1 MTNIG
6 KACEAC
12 RARKTRCDGKEPCAR
27 CLNRSVSCVY
37 RSRTRNRPRKSQTPA
52 AATAAAASSSSSSSG
67 ASNPDIETPPAP
79 EPRDKDKDK
88 DRDKDKDKEKPR
100 DDNSWGFHVHS
111 VAAITT
117 SPSSIIQLHYGPSS
131 NFSMLHSIYRLIT
144 GIQTPLT
151 RREEVAQVGPGLD
164 LFQNRQLFFGDLAD
178 GSKAPMISSDY
189 SAMFLDKELC
199 SRALERY
206 LSTFW
211 HLLPILT
218 KDDFR
223 RRADLLYASPGL
235 FSFDAPDVVVVMLAM
250 AIGASILEEEAMAQ
264 FLFQRA
270 SQGADKLGELVNI
283 QAIHIP
289 LLQAQFQLER
299 SRPHSAFLYVGVASR
314 KAVAAGLHRGIS
326 IRGQMRDCLQRRLTF
341 WSLFIMETWVCFC
354 LGRPTSISDPGG
366 GVPVP
371 AEEKFILALVR
382 LARLISKCAARIYNQ
397 HHESLLHMWNAAT
410 ELRHEL
416 QAYAEE
422 QLLDIHLDIQG
433 EPGTGECGFCKTIIA
448 SMYHHVQLLM
458 FRPFLVLRGKLRTPA
473 PQVGAESCDKLR
485 ELTWLDTA
493 CEYCLEPARQIIKYI
508 NKSCEINNL
517 CKETKYFSFFLEG
530 ACYVLGFDM
539 LQDKC
544 KVEAHLPW
552 LHVAL
557 DCLSSMSPTNEASPS
572 QIQIL
577 IKAINRILCT
587 VVPNANPCRGL
598 QSLCGPP
605 QCAEAAAA
613 AAAAAGLNM
622 HPNGSSLLTPSDTS
636 AASTSGYPPSMPSM
650 SLTYYAPNSTRSSAV
665 PFQQQQ
671 QQPPPE
677 GHQAGSS
684 AMSIPGAHDPDFDW
698 RMFDVETLM
707 SIDPFEFILNA
718 KMNEEGQTGM

>member
-12 RARKTRCDGKEPCAR
+12 RVRKTRCDGKEPCAR

-37 RSRTRNRPRKSQTPA
+37 RVRTRNRPRKSQTPA
-52 AATAAAASSSSSSSG
+52 TGAVSSSG
-67 ASNPDIETPPAP
+67 ASNTDEAPAP
-79 EPRDKDKDK
+79 INVAPESRDKPK
-88 DRDKDKDKEKPR
+88 

-178 GSKAPMISSDY
+178 GKSCTMANDY
-189 SAMFLDKELC
+189 SAMFLDRELC
-199 SRALERY
+199 NRVLERY
-206 LSTFW
+206 LATFW

-218 KDDFR
+218 KEDFR
-223 RRADLLYASPGL
+223 RRAELLYSSPGL
-235 FSFDAPDVVVVMLAM
+235 FSFDSPDVVVVMLAM
-250 AIGASILEEEAMAQ
+250 AIGASILEEEALAQ

-270 SQGADKLGELVNI
+270 SQGADKLDELVNI

-354 LGRPTSISDPGG
+354 LGRPTSISDPGC

-382 LARLISKCAARIYNQ
+382 LARLVSKCAARIYNQ

-422 QLLDIHLDIQG
+422 QLFDVHLDIQG

-493 CEYCLEPARQIIKYI
+493 CEYCVEPARQIIKYI
-508 NKSCEINNL
+508 NKSCEINHL
-517 CKETKYFSFFLEG
+517 CKEVKYFSFFLEG

-539 LQDKC
+539 LQDKS
-544 KVEAHLPW
+544 KVETHLPW

-557 DCLSSMSPTNEASPS
+557 DCLSSMTPTNEASPS
-572 QIQIL
+572 QTQIL
-577 IKAINRILCT
+577 IKAINRIICT
-587 VVPNANPCRGL
+587 VVPSSNPCRGVE
-598 QSLCGPP
+598 SLCGTP
-605 QCAEAAAA
+605 QCAAAE
-613 AAAAAGLNM
+613 AGLPI
-622 HPNGSSLLTPSDTS
+622 HPNNLMTPSDTS
-636 AASTSGYPPSMPSM
+636 GSAYPPSVPSM
-650 SLTYYAPNSTRSSAV
+650 SLTYYAPNSGRSSAV
-665 PFQQQQ
+665 PFQQA
-671 QQPPPE
+671 E
-677 GHQAGSS
+677 GQTA
-684 AMSIPGAHDPDFDW
+684 AMSIPGAQDPDFDW

-718 KMNEEGQTGM
+718 KMNEDGQTVS

>member
-12 RARKTRCDGKEPCAR
+12 RVRKTRCDGKEPCAR

-37 RSRTRNRPRKSQTPA
+37 RVRTRNRPRKSQTPA
-52 AATAAAASSSSSSSG
+52 NGAVSSSG
-67 ASNPDIETPPAP
+67 ASNTDETPAPINVAP
-79 EPRDKDKDK
+79 ESRDKPK
-88 DRDKDKDKEKPR
+88 

-178 GSKAPMISSDY
+178 AKSTTMANDY
-189 SAMFLDKELC
+189 SAMFLDRELC
-199 SRALERY
+199 NRVLERY
-206 LSTFW
+206 LATFW

-218 KDDFR
+218 KEDFR
-223 RRADLLYASPGL
+223 RRAELLYSSPGL
-235 FSFDAPDVVVVMLAM
+235 FSFDSPDVVVVMLAM
-250 AIGASILEEEAMAQ
+250 AIGASILEEEALAQ

-270 SQGADKLGELVNI
+270 SQGADKLDELVNI

-354 LGRPTSISDPGG
+354 LGRPTSISDPGC

-382 LARLISKCAARIYNQ
+382 LARLVSKCAARIYNQ

-422 QLLDIHLDIQG
+422 QLFDVHLDIQG

-473 PQVGAESCDKLR
+473 PQVGAESSDKLR

-493 CEYCLEPARQIIKYI
+493 CEYCVEPARQIIKYI
-508 NKSCEINNL
+508 NKSCEINHL
-517 CKETKYFSFFLEG
+517 CKEVKYFSFFLEG

-539 LQDKC
+539 LQDKS
-544 KVEAHLPW
+544 KVETHLPW

-557 DCLSSMSPTNEASPS
+557 DCLSSMTPANEASPS
-572 QIQIL
+572 QTQIL
-577 IKAINRILCT
+577 IKAINRIICT
-587 VVPNANPCRGL
+587 VVPCSNPCRGVE
-598 QSLCGPP
+598 SLCGTP
-605 QCAEAAAA
+605 QCAAAE
-613 AAAAAGLNM
+613 AGLPM
-622 HPNGSSLLTPSDTS
+622 HPNNLMTPSDTS
-636 AASTSGYPPSMPSM
+636 GSGYPPSVPSM
-650 SLTYYAPNSTRSSAV
+650 SLTYYAPNSGRSSAV
-665 PFQQQQ
+665 PFQQA
-671 QQPPPE
+671 E
-677 GHQAGSS
+677 GQTA
-684 AMSIPGAHDPDFDW
+684 AMSIPGAQDPGFDW

-718 KMNEEGQTGM
+718 KMNEDGQPVS

>member
-12 RARKTRCDGKEPCAR
+12 RVRKTRCDGKEPCAR
-27 CLNRSVSCVY
+27 CVNRNVSCVY
-37 RSRTRNRPRKSQTPA
+37 RSRTRNRPRKSRTPA
-52 AATAAAASSSSSSSG
+52 TATAASSC
-67 ASNPDIETPPAP
+67 ASNSEETSGPTNTTREPPQEDGP
-79 EPRDKDKDK
+79 KGDS
-88 DRDKDKDKEKPR
+88 
-100 DDNSWGFHVHS
+100 SWGFHVHS

-131 NFSMLHSIYRLIT
+131 NFSMLHSIYRLMT

-178 GSKAPMISSDY
+178 GKSAAISTDY
-189 SAMFLDKELC
+189 SAMFLDKVLC
-199 SRALERY
+199 NRVLERY
-206 LSTFW
+206 LSTYW
-211 HLLPILT
+211 HMLPILA

-223 RRADLLYASPGL
+223 RRAELLYSAPGL
-235 FSFDAPDVVVVMLAM
+235 FSFDSPDVAVLMLAM
-250 AIGASILEEEAMAQ
+250 AIGASTLGEDAMAQ

-270 SQGADKLGELVNI
+270 SQGAERLSELVNM

-326 IRGQMRDCLQRRLTF
+326 IRGKMRDCLQRRLTF

-354 LGRPTSISDPGG
+354 LGRPTSISDPGC

-382 LARLISKCAARIYNQ
+382 LLRLVSKCAARIYNQ
-397 HHESLLHMWNAAT
+397 HHESLLHMWKAAT

-422 QLLDIHLDIQG
+422 QLFDVDLDIQG
-433 EPGTGECGFCKTIIA
+433 EPAAGECGFCKTIIA

-458 FRPFLVLRGKLRTPA
+458 FRPFLVLRGKLRAPA
-473 PQVGAESCDKLR
+473 PQAGAESSDKLR

-493 CEYCLEPARQIIKYI
+493 CEYCLEPARRTIKYM
-508 NKSCEINNL
+508 NQTCEINHL

-539 LQDKC
+539 LQDKS
-544 KVEAHLPW
+544 KVETHLPW

-557 DCLSSMSPTNEASPS
+557 DCLSTMSPANESSPS
-572 QIQIL
+572 QTQVL
-577 IKAINRILCT
+577 IKGIKRIIYT
-587 VVPNANPCRGL
+587 VTPNTDPCHGID
-598 QSLCGPP
+598 SICPTP
-605 QCAEAAAA
+605 QCAPVEA
-613 AAAAAGLNM
+613 
-622 HPNGSSLLTPSDTS
+622 SLPMPANSLATPSGAS
-636 AASTSGYPPSMPSM
+636 ASAPGYPPSVPSM
-650 SLTYYAPNSTRSSAV
+650 SLTYYAPNSSRASAMEFLSS
-665 PFQQQQ
+665 
-671 QQPPPE
+671 E
-677 GHQAGSS
+677 GQAG
-684 AMSIPGAHDPDFDW
+684 AMSIPGAQDPDFDW

-718 KMNEEGQTGM
+718 KMDEEGQTGL

>member
-12 RARKTRCDGKEPCAR
+12 RVRKTRCDGNEPCAR
-27 CLNRSVSCVY
+27 CLNRNVSCVY
-37 RSRTRNRPRKSQTPA
+37 RTRTRNRPRKSQA
-52 AATAAAASSSSSSSG
+52 SATATVASSSSSNS
-67 ASNPDIETPPAP
+67 DETPGSSHSTH
-79 EPRDKDKDK
+79 EPQGS
-88 DRDKDKDKEKPR
+88 KPK

-178 GSKAPMISSDY
+178 SKSTTISNDY
-189 SAMFLDKELC
+189 SAMFLNRELC
-199 SRALERY
+199 DRVLERY
-206 LSTFW
+206 LATYW

-218 KDDFR
+218 KEDFR
-223 RRADLLYASPGL
+223 RRTDLLYSSPGL
-235 FSFDAPDVVVVMLAM
+235 FSFDSPDVVVVMLAM
-250 AIGASILEEEAMAQ
+250 AIGASILEEETLAQ

-270 SQGADKLGELVNI
+270 SQGAEKLAELVNI

-289 LLQAQFQLER
+289 LLQAQFQMER
-299 SRPHSAFLYVGVASR
+299 SRPHSAFLYVGVATR

-341 WSLFIMETWVCFC
+341 WSLFIQETWICFC

-371 AEEKFILALVR
+371 AEEKYLLALVR

-397 HHESLLHMWNAAT
+397 RHESLLHMWNAAT

-416 QAYAEE
+416 QAYVE
-422 QLLDIHLDIQG
+422 QQLYEVHLDIQG
-433 EPGTGECGFCKTIIA
+433 EPGTGECGFCKTIMA
-448 SMYHHVQLLM
+448 SMYYHAQLLM
-458 FRPFLVLRGKLRTPA
+458 FRPFLVLRGKLRSPA
-473 PQVGAESCDKLR
+473 PQAGAESSDKLR

-508 NKSCEINNL
+508 NKSCEINPL
-517 CKETKYFSFFLEG
+517 CKDTKYFSFFLEG

-539 LQDKC
+539 LQDKT
-544 KVEAHLPW
+544 KVDAHLPW

-557 DCLSSMSPTNEASPS
+557 ECLSTMSPTNEASPS
-572 QIQIL
+572 QTQIL
-577 IKAINRILCT
+577 IKAINRIICT
-587 VVPNANPCRGL
+587 VAPCANCPCRRIETTL
-598 QSLCGPP
+598 AETP
-605 QCAEAAAA
+605 QC
-613 AAAAAGLNM
+613 
-622 HPNGSSLLTPSDTS
+622 PTDPSLPLANNLMTPSDTS
-636 AASTSGYPPSMPSM
+636 VSAYPPSIPSM
-650 SLTYYAPNSTRSSAV
+650 SLNYYAPN
-665 PFQQQQ
+665 
-671 QQPPPE
+671 
-677 GHQAGSS
+677 GSRE
-684 AMSIPGAHDPDFDW
+684 SIPPILSACNDGHSCVMNLPGAQDPDFDW
-698 RMFDVETLM
+698 RMIDVETLM

-718 KMNEEGQTGM
+718 RMNEEGGQPLM

>member
-37 RSRTRNRPRKSQTPA
+37 RSRTRNRPRKAQTP
-52 AATAAAASSSSSSSG
+52 AATAAASSSG

-79 EPRDKDKDK
+79 VAAAAAAPDPRD
-88 DRDKDKDKEKPR
+88 KPR

-178 GSKAPMISSDY
+178 GRSPMISSDY
-189 SAMFLDKELC
+189 SAMFLDRELC
-199 SRALERY
+199 GRALERY

-223 RRADLLYASPGL
+223 RRAELLYASPGL

-270 SQGADKLGELVNI
+270 SQGADKLSELVNI

-422 QLLDIHLDIQG
+422 QLLDVHLDIQG

-508 NKSCEINNL
+508 NKSCEINDL

-587 VVPNANPCRGL
+587 VCPNANPCRGL
-598 QSLCGPP
+598 QSLCGTP
-605 QCAEAAAA
+605 QCAD
-613 AAAAAGLNM
+613 AAAAAGLPM
-622 HPNGSSLLTPSDTS
+622 HHPNGSLMTPSDTS
-636 AASTSGYPPSMPSM
+636 YPPSVPSM
-650 SLTYYAPNSTRSSAV
+650 SLTYYAPNSARSSAV

-671 QQPPPE
+671 QQPE
-677 GHQAGSS
+677 GQAAGA

-718 KMNEEGQTGM
+718 KMNEEGQTSM

>member
-1 MTNIG
+1 
-6 KACEAC
+6 
-12 RARKTRCDGKEPCAR
+12 
-27 CLNRSVSCVY
+27 
-37 RSRTRNRPRKSQTPA
+37 
-52 AATAAAASSSSSSSG
+52 SSG
-67 ASNPDIETPPAP
+67 ASNPDETPAPAAP
-79 EPRDKDKDK
+79 EPRD
-88 DRDKDKDKEKPR
+88 KPR

-178 GSKAPMISSDY
+178 GSKSTMVSSDY

-199 SRALERY
+199 GRALERY

-218 KDDFR
+218 KEDFR
-223 RRADLLYASPGL
+223 RRADMLYASPGL
-235 FSFDAPDVVVVMLAM
+235 FSFDAPDVVVVLLAM

-270 SQGADKLGELVNI
+270 SQGADKLDELVNI

-371 AEEKFILALVR
+371 HEEKFILALVR
-382 LARLISKCAARIYNQ
+382 LARFMSKCAARIYNQ

-422 QLLDIHLDIQG
+422 QLLDIHIDVQG
-433 EPGTGECGFCKTIIA
+433 EPGAGECGFCKTIIV
-448 SMYHHVQLLM
+448 SMYNHVQLLM
-458 FRPFLVLRGKLRTPA
+458 FRPFLVLRGKLRAPA

-508 NKSCEINNL
+508 NKSCEINDL
-517 CKETKYFSFFLEG
+517 CKVRPFELRSSRGLTKYG
-530 ACYVLGFDM
+530 
-539 LQDKC
+539 
-544 KVEAHLPW
+544 
-552 LHVAL
+552 
-557 DCLSSMSPTNEASPS
+557 T
-572 QIQIL
+572 
-577 IKAINRILCT
+577 
-587 VVPNANPCRGL
+587 
-598 QSLCGPP
+598 
-605 QCAEAAAA
+605 
-613 AAAAAGLNM
+613 
-622 HPNGSSLLTPSDTS
+622 
-636 AASTSGYPPSMPSM
+636 
-650 SLTYYAPNSTRSSAV
+650 
-665 PFQQQQ
+665 
-671 QQPPPE
+671 
-677 GHQAGSS
+677 
-684 AMSIPGAHDPDFDW
+684 
-698 RMFDVETLM
+698 
-707 SIDPFEFILNA
+707 
-718 KMNEEGQTGM
+718 

>member
-12 RARKTRCDGKEPCAR
+12 RVRKTRCDGKEPCAR
-27 CLNRSVSCVY
+27 CLNRSVSCIY

-52 AATAAAASSSSSSSG
+52 TATVVSSG
-67 ASNPDIETPPAP
+67 ASNSDETSGPISTAQ
-79 EPRDKDKDK
+79 ESQVDKPK
-88 DRDKDKDKEKPR
+88 

-178 GSKAPMISSDY
+178 GKSKTISNDY

-199 SRALERY
+199 NRVLERY
-206 LSTFW
+206 LSSYW
-211 HLLPILT
+211 HMLPILT

-223 RRADLLYASPGL
+223 RRAELLYTSPGL

-270 SQGADKLGELVNI
+270 SQGADKLDELVNI

-371 AEEKFILALVR
+371 AEEKFIQALVR
-382 LARLISKCAARIYNQ
+382 LARLVSKCAARIYNQ

-416 QAYAEE
+416 QSYAEE
-422 QLLDIHLDIQG
+422 QLFDIHLDIQG

-473 PQVGAESCDKLR
+473 PQIGAESSDKLR

-508 NKSCEINNL
+508 NKSCEINHF

-539 LQDKC
+539 LQDKS

-557 DCLSSMSPTNEASPS
+557 DCLSTMSPTNESSPS

-587 VVPNANPCRGL
+587 VVPNYPCGAIE
-598 QSLCGPP
+598 SLCGTP
-605 QCAEAAAA
+605 QCTEGA
-613 AAAAAGLNM
+613 LPM
-622 HPNGSSLLTPSDTS
+622 HANTLMTPSDTS
-636 AASTSGYPPSMPSM
+636 PSGYPPSVPSM
-650 SLTYYAPNSTRSSAV
+650 SLTYYAPNSSRASAV
-665 PFQQQQ
+665 PFLST
-671 QQPPPE
+671 E
-677 GHQAGSS
+677 NRAA
-684 AMSIPGAHDPDFDW
+684 AMSIPGAQDPDFDW

-718 KMNEEGQTGM
+718 KMNEEGQPGL

>member
-12 RARKTRCDGKEPCAR
+12 RVRKTRCDGKEPCAR

-37 RSRTRNRPRKSQTPA
+37 RVRTRNRPRKSQTPA
-52 AATAAAASSSSSSSG
+52 NGAVSSSG
-67 ASNPDIETPPAP
+67 ASNTDETPAPINVAP
-79 EPRDKDKDK
+79 ESRDKPK
-88 DRDKDKDKEKPR
+88 

-178 GSKAPMISSDY
+178 AKSTTMANDY
-189 SAMFLDKELC
+189 SAMFLDRELC
-199 SRALERY
+199 NRVLERY
-206 LSTFW
+206 LATFW

-218 KDDFR
+218 KEDFR
-223 RRADLLYASPGL
+223 RRAELLYSSPGL
-235 FSFDAPDVVVVMLAM
+235 FSFDSPDVVVVMLAM
-250 AIGASILEEEAMAQ
+250 AIGASILEEEALAQ

-270 SQGADKLGELVNI
+270 SQGADKLDEL
-283 QAIHIP
+283 
-289 LLQAQFQLER
+289 LER

-354 LGRPTSISDPGG
+354 LGRPTSISDPGC

-382 LARLISKCAARIYNQ
+382 LARLVSKCAARIYNQ

-422 QLLDIHLDIQG
+422 QLFDVHLDIQG

-473 PQVGAESCDKLR
+473 PQVGAESSDKLR

-493 CEYCLEPARQIIKYI
+493 CEYCVEPARQIIKYI
-508 NKSCEINNL
+508 NKSCEINHL
-517 CKETKYFSFFLEG
+517 CKEVKYFSFFLEG

-539 LQDKC
+539 LQDKS
-544 KVEAHLPW
+544 KVETHLPW
-552 LHVAL
+552 LHAAL
-557 DCLSSMSPTNEASPS
+557 DCLSSMTPANEASPS
-572 QIQIL
+572 QTQIL
-577 IKAINRILCT
+577 IKAINRIICT
-587 VVPNANPCRGL
+587 VVPCSNPCRGVE
-598 QSLCGPP
+598 SLCGTP
-605 QCAEAAAA
+605 QCAAAE
-613 AAAAAGLNM
+613 AGLPM
-622 HPNGSSLLTPSDTS
+622 HPNNLMTPSDTS
-636 AASTSGYPPSMPSM
+636 GSGYPPSVPSM
-650 SLTYYAPNSTRSSAV
+650 SLTYYAPNSGRSSAV
-665 PFQQQQ
+665 PFQQA
-671 QQPPPE
+671 E
-677 GHQAGSS
+677 GQTA
-684 AMSIPGAHDPDFDW
+684 AMSIPGAQDPDFDW

-718 KMNEEGQTGM
+718 KMNEDGQPVS

>member
-12 RARKTRCDGKEPCAR
+12 RVRKTRCDGKEPCAR
-27 CLNRSVSCVY
+27 CLSRSVSCVY
-37 RSRTRNRPRKSQTPA
+37 RTRTRNRPRKSQTPA
-52 AATAAAASSSSSSSG
+52 AATAVSSG
-67 ASNPDIETPPAP
+67 ASNSEETPGPIGVPP
-79 EPRDKDKDK
+79 ESQG
-88 DRDKDKDKEKPR
+88 DREQAN

-178 GSKAPMISSDY
+178 GKSTTISNDY

-199 SRALERY
+199 NRVLERY
-206 LSTFW
+206 LSTYW
-211 HLLPILT
+211 HLLPVLT

-223 RRADLLYASPGL
+223 RRAELLSSSPGL
-235 FSFDAPDVVVVMLAM
+235 FSFDSPDVVVVMLAM
-250 AIGASILEEEAMAQ
+250 AIGASMLEEEATAQ

-270 SQGADKLGELVNI
+270 SQGADKLDELVNI

-371 AEEKFILALVR
+371 AEEKFILVLVR
-382 LARLISKCAARIYNQ
+382 LARLVSKCAARIYNQ

-422 QLLDIHLDIQG
+422 QLFDVHLDIQG
-433 EPGTGECGFCKTIIA
+433 ELGTGECGFCKTIIA

-458 FRPFLVLRGKLRTPA
+458 FRPFLVLRGKLRAPA
-473 PQVGAESCDKLR
+473 PQTGAESCDKLR
-485 ELTWLDTA
+485 GLTWLDTA
-493 CEYCLEPARQIIKYI
+493 CGYCIDPARQIITYI
-508 NKSCEINNL
+508 NKSCEKNHL

-539 LQDKC
+539 LQDKS
-544 KVEAHLPW
+544 KVKAHLPW
-552 LHVAL
+552 LHAAL
-557 DCLSSMSPTNEASPS
+557 DCLSAMAPTNESSPS

-587 VVPNANPCRGL
+587 VVPNTNPCRGIENVCGTP
-598 QSLCGPP
+598 QSD
-605 QCAEAAAA
+605 AEAAMPIHANN
-613 AAAAAGLNM
+613 LM
-622 HPNGSSLLTPSDTS
+622 TPSHTS
-636 AASTSGYPPSMPSM
+636 ASGFPGSVPSM
-650 SLTYYAPNSTRSSAV
+650 SLTYYAPNSSRASAV
-665 PFQQQQ
+665 PFLSS
-671 QQPPPE
+671 E
-677 GHQAGSS
+677 GQAG
-684 AMSIPGAHDPDFDW
+684 AMGIPGAQDPDFDW

-718 KMNEEGQTGM
+718 KMNEEGQSTL

>member
-37 RSRTRNRPRKSQTPA
+37 RSRTRNRPRKSQTQTPV
-52 AATAAAASSSSSSSG
+52 AAAAASSSG
-67 ASNPDIETPPAP
+67 ASNPDVETPTPNPAP
-79 EPRDKDKDK
+79 GAPDPRD
-88 DRDKDKDKEKPR
+88 RPR

-178 GSKAPMISSDY
+178 GKATMISSDY

-199 SRALERY
+199 GRALERY
-206 LSTFW
+206 LCTFW

-223 RRADLLYASPGL
+223 RRAELLYASPGL
-235 FSFDAPDVVVVMLAM
+235 FSFDSPDVVVVMLAM
-250 AIGASILEEEAMAQ
+250 AVGASVLEEEAMAQ

-270 SQGADKLGELVNI
+270 SQGADKLSELVNI

-422 QLLDIHLDIQG
+422 QLLDVHLDIQG

-448 SMYHHVQLLM
+448 SMYQHVQLLM
-458 FRPFLVLRGKLRTPA
+458 FRPFLVLRGKLRSPA

-508 NKSCEINNL
+508 NKSSEINDL

-539 LQDKC
+539 LQDKT

-552 LHVAL
+552 LHAAL

-598 QSLCGPP
+598 QSLCGTP

-613 AAAAAGLNM
+613 AGLSV
-622 HPNGSSLLTPSDTS
+622 HPNGMLTPSDT
-636 AASTSGYPPSMPSM
+636 ASYPPSVPSM
-650 SLTYYAPNSTRSSAV
+650 SLTYYAPNSARSSAV
-665 PFQQQQ
+665 PFQQQ
-671 QQPPPE
+671 PE
-677 GHQAGSS
+677 GQAG
-684 AMSIPGAHDPDFDW
+684 AMSIPGAQDPDFDW

-718 KMNEEGQTGM
+718 RMNEEGQTGL